1 MFCLCASYIKIS
13 VRYEK
18 GGHEES
24 IDRRYIILLFV
35 FVFFVVS
42 LVWSWSFKFCWLPFN
57 KSFGAPQFGH
67 VAAFSEY
74 SFPHS
79 GHLISAIFLS
89 SSYDILF
96 VDRRSDITVCNILSN
111 PALAVVFCRVGST
124 LHRVSLYASV
134 EIYITLC

>member
-1 MFCLCASYIKIS
+1 MDKGANIKLKS
-13 VRYEK
+13 ETTK
-18 GGHEES
+18 AAM
-24 IDRRYIILLFV
+24 LNPV